1 MMFYYFLE
9 DLKLEGESKNRIVV
23 NLCEEGK
30 NKKIKNPYKELN
42 RERGDNGLFFK
53 LVSKVL

>member
-30 NKKIKNPYKELN
+30 NKKKQSLYRINQ
-42 RERGDNGLFFK
+42 RDRRDNGLFFK
-53 LVSKVL
+53 LIPKVL